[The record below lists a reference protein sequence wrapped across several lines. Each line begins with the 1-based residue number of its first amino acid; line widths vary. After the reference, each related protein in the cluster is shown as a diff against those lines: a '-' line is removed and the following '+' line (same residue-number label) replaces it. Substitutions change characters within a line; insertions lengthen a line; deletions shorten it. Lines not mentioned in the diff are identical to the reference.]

1 MPSGSGAS
9 FHPTLA
15 SGRSWRRW
23 TALALASVS
32 PLSGCYST
40 HPVVSAP
47 EPGTTVLLDLT
58 DRGRVQLGDRIGP
71 SASRIEGV
79 VQVRSDTAYMVRIS
93 SVQYLN
99 GQSNKWSG
107 EPFTVPAAL
116 VSVVQERQF
125 SRSRTISV
133 GAGIAA
139 AIVTLFLKTNFLG
152 SGNNGKD
159 PIPPPSGGT

>member
-1 MPSGSGAS
+1 MASAWARADVTMTPASGARVD
-9 FHPTLA
+9 PTFA

-32 PLSGCYST
+32 PLSGCYTT
-40 HPVVSAP
+40 HAVSSAP
-47 EPGTTVLLDLT
+47 EPGTTVLLDLN

-79 VQVRSDTAYMVRIS
+79 VQTRSDTAYMVRIS
-93 SVQYLN
+93 SVEYLN
-99 GQSNKWSG
+99 GQSNRWSG
-107 EPFTVPAAL
+107 EPFTVPTAL
-116 VSVVQERQF
+116 VSVAQERQF

-139 AIVTLFLKTNFLG
+139 AIVTLFMKTSFLG
-152 SGNNGKD
+152 SGNN
-159 PIPPPSGGT
+159 

>member
-1 MPSGSGAS
+1 MDPA
-9 FHPTLA
+9 FAP
-15 SGRSWRRW
+15 GRSWRRW

-32 PLSGCYST
+32 PLSGCYT
-40 HPVVSAP
+40 TQPVASAP

-79 VQVRSDTAYMVRIS
+79 VQTRSDTAYMVRIS

-107 EPFTVPAAL
+107 EPFTVPASL
-116 VSVVQERQF
+116 VSAVQERQF

-139 AIVTLFLKTNFLG
+139 AVVTLFLKTNFLG

-159 PIPPPSGGT
+159 PNPPPTGGT

>member
-1 MPSGSGAS
+1 MAPA
-9 FHPTLA
+9 FAP
-15 SGRSWRRW
+15 GRLWRRW
-23 TALALASVS
+23 TALALGSVA
-32 PLSGCYST
+32 PLSGCYTTQS
-40 HPVVSAP
+40 VASAP

-79 VQVRSDTAYMVRIS
+79 VQMQSDTAYMVRIS
-93 SVQYLN
+93 SVEYLN

-107 EPFTVPAAL
+107 EPFVVPASL
-116 VSVVQERQF
+116 VSRAQQRQF

-139 AIVTLFLKTNFLG
+139 AIITVFMKTDFFGL
-152 SGNNGKD
+152 GNNGKEG
-159 PIPPPSGGT
+159 IPPPGNGT

>member
-1 MPSGSGAS
+1 M
-9 FHPTLA
+9 
-15 SGRSWRRW
+15 GRSWRRW
-23 TALALASVS
+23 TALALASVA
-32 PLSGCYST
+32 PLSGCYTT
-40 HPVVSAP
+40 HSVTSAP
-47 EPGTTVLLDLT
+47 EPGTTVLLDLN

-79 VQVRSDTAYMVRIS
+79 VQTRSDTAYMVRIS
-93 SVQYLN
+93 SVAYLN

-107 EPFTVPAAL
+107 EPFTVPAGL

-152 SGNNGKD
+152 SGTNGKE
-159 PIPPPSGGT
+159 PIPTPPGSS

>member
-1 MPSGSGAS
+1 MAPA
-9 FHPTLA
+9 FAP
-15 SGRSWRRW
+15 GRSWRRW
-23 TALALASVS
+23 AALALASVA
-32 PLSGCYST
+32 PLSGCYTTQS
-40 HPVVSAP
+40 VASAP

-79 VQVRSDTAYMVRIS
+79 VQTQSDTAYMVRIS
-93 SVQYLN
+93 SVEYLN

-107 EPFTVPAAL
+107 EPFIVPASL
-116 VSVVQERQF
+116 VSRAQQRQF

-139 AIVTLFLKTNFLG
+139 AIITVFMKTDFFG
-152 SGNNGKD
+152 SGNNGKEG
-159 PIPPPSGGT
+159 IPPPGNGT

>member
-1 MPSGSGAS
+1 MD
-9 FHPTLA
+9 PTLA

-32 PLSGCYST
+32 PLSGCYT
-40 HPVVSAP
+40 TYAVTSAP
-47 EPGTTVLLDLT
+47 EPGATVLLDLN

-79 VQVRSDTAYMVRIS
+79 VQARSDTAYMVRIS
-93 SVQYLN
+93 SVEYLN

-107 EPFTVPAAL
+107 EPFTVPAGL

-152 SGNNGKD
+152 SGTNSKD
-159 PIPPPSGGT
+159 PIPPPAGGT